1 QYVESS
7 SYNSYNNNIKMNKI
21 IKIIFFLAFTF
32 SLAPETVLANNKI
45 KIGLLIPLTGK
56 NSEIGQSI
64 IKSTRLAINTINN
77 VSIEIVPK
85 DTQSNPAITL
95 RAAKELA
102 NSGIKIVIGP
112 VFNES
117 LIYLDELN
125 ELTFL
130 ALTNKNDNFSKNII
144 NAGISSKG
152 VFGTGVSVAFDP
164 RSLGTQI
171 DDSVMQKNLATRL
184 ALRNKS
190 YILNV
195 STKVLDG
202 KIFVTGKVDDPEEKL
217 QITKL
222 AWETKGARSVKN
234 DIKIKEDFNF
244 QQSAKDLLITSQL
257 RTALIFNKK
266 IKATNY
272 QIDTYKK
279 KIFIYGISLTTE
291 ERKEVINEAK
301 EILDV
306 EDVIASI
313 VLVEDLR
320 IQKN

>member
-1 QYVESS
+1 MK
-7 SYNSYNNNIKMNKI
+7 NRI
-21 IKIIFFLAFTF
+21 I
-32 SLAPETVLANNKI
+32 
-45 KIGLLIPLTGK
+45 LI
-56 NSEIGQSI
+56 
-64 IKSTRLAINTINN
+64 
-77 VSIEIVPK
+77 
-85 DTQSNPAITL
+85 
-95 RAAKELA
+95 
-102 NSGIKIVIGP
+102 
-112 VFNES
+112 S
-117 LIYLDELN
+117 LI
-125 ELTFL
+125 FL
-130 ALTNKNDNFSKNII
+130 IFTGCV
-144 NAGISSKG
+144 GISSKG
-152 VFGTGVSVAFDP
+152 IFGTGVSVALDP

-171 DDSVMQKNLATRL
+171 DDSVMQKNLAARL
-184 ALRNKS
+184 ILREKNYLIS
-190 YILNV
+190 IN
-195 STKVLDG
+195 TKVLDG
-202 KIFVTGKVDDPEEKL
+202 RIFLTGKVDDPEEKL

-279 KIFIYGISLTTE
+279 KIFIYGISLTAE
-291 ERKEVINEAK
+291 EKKEVMQEAK

-313 VLVEDLR
+313 ILVEDLR